1 MKNRLAFIAD
11 IHSNL
16 TALKSVLV
24 DIEKRNIDTVI
35 CLGDIVGK
43 GPRPNECINLVK
55 EKCADV
61 ISGNLEVS
69 VTKVDKNIDG
79 TWNRSVLTKKNFEYL
94 SNLEY
99 NGSISIGSIKIFY
112 THAFSNDFYK
122 TNIIRK
128 TELDDMSNFDINA
141 DILVYA
147 DIHHQYVKKYPDF
160 VVYNTGSVGNHI
172 CNEYNQIKNPNV
184 LAEYLILE
192 IDGKNINHEFIQ
204 VDYDKLEEINYVKKI
219 KFPLSYKYITEIT
232 TGKYIKC

>member
-79 TWNRSVLTKKNFEYL
+79 TWNRSVLTKENFDYL

-147 DIHHQYVKKYPDF
+147 Y
-160 VVYNTGSVGNHI
+160 TSSI
-172 CNEYNQIKNPNV
+172 C
-184 LAEYLILE
+184 
-192 IDGKNINHEFIQ
+192 
-204 VDYDKLEEINYVKKI
+204 
-219 KFPLSYKYITEIT
+219 
-232 TGKYIKC
+232 